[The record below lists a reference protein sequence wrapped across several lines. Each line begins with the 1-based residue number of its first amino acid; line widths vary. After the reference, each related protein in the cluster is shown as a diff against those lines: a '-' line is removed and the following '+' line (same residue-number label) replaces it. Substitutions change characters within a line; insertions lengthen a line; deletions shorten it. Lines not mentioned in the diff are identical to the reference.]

1 MPKGYVVARI
11 TVTDP
16 DRYGEYVAMAS
27 EAMRIYGGAPLARG
41 GRHEA
46 LEGEARPRN
55 VVIEFASYEQARAY
69 YYSEEY
75 QAAVRHRRPAATA
88 ELVLV
93 EGV

>member
-1 MPKGYVVARI
+1 MPKEYIIARI

-16 DRYGEYVAMAS
+16 TRYAEYVTMAS
-27 EAMRIYGGAPLARG
+27 AAIRKHGGTALARG
-41 GRHEA
+41 GRFEA

-55 VVIEFASYEQARAY
+55 VIIEFPSFEEARAY
-69 YYSEEY
+69 YLSADY
-75 QAAVRHRRPAATA
+75 QAAVQHRAPAATA